1 MAKTNPFTL
10 TFGKSPN
17 EIISRYEYV
26 NEITGTFKSENPTSN
41 AYLIE
46 GIRGSGKTV
55 LMTSIEKELAQEK
68 DWIIVDLNSTQDLL
82 EDFAMRLVDSC
93 KKLTDIFKKGFN
105 FSFAGFG
112 IGLNGENQ
120 TRDNVSIINELLENL
135 KKKNKKVLI
144 TIDEVMNGENMRHFA
159 SEFQILLRK
168 DFPVFLLMTGLYEN
182 IYSIQNDPA
191 LTFLL
196 RTPKIKVEPLSIAQI
211 TKTYQNVFETDIDT
225 AKKLA
230 KITKGYAFAFQA
242 LGLLYFD
249 YKDSLPLEK
258 IILKFD
264 DLLDDFVYKKIW
276 QGLSEQDKNV
286 ILAITDSK
294 TQVSEICKKL
304 NMTNSTFSKY
314 RERLINRGILQAP
327 QHGYV
332 EIILPRF
339 AELIKYYVD

>member
-1 MAKTNPFTL
+1 
-10 TFGKSPN
+10 
-17 EIISRYEYV
+17 
-26 NEITGTFKSENPTSN
+26 
-41 AYLIE
+41 
-46 GIRGSGKTV
+46 
-55 LMTSIEKELAQEK
+55 
-68 DWIIVDLNSTQDLL
+68 
-82 EDFAMRLVDSC
+82 
-93 KKLTDIFKKGFN
+93 
-105 FSFAGFG
+105 
-112 IGLNGENQ
+112 
-120 TRDNVSIINELLENL
+120 
-135 KKKNKKVLI
+135 
-144 TIDEVMNGENMRHFA
+144 
-159 SEFQILLRK
+159 
-168 DFPVFLLMTGLYEN
+168 
-182 IYSIQNDPA
+182 
-191 LTFLL
+191 
-196 RTPKIKVEPLSIAQI
+196 
-211 TKTYQNVFETDIDT
+211 
-225 AKKLA
+225 
-230 KITKGYAFAFQA
+230 YAFAFQA

-339 AELIKYYVD
+339 AGLIKYYVD